1 MTPRPGLLL
10 VSLLAGLSAIGP
22 FSIDTYL
29 PAFHA
34 IEADLGSPLI
44 AVQQTLAAYMAT
56 FAFMTLWHGALSDS
70 FGRRR
75 VIIAGMLVYALAS
88 LVCAAAPSI
97 EWLWLGRGLQGLSA
111 GAGMIVSRAVIR
123 DLFDGPQ
130 AQRLMSRVMTLFA
143 IAPAIAPIIGALIL
157 KISNWRGI
165 FVFLAALALLLALA
179 AHTYLAESLPPG
191 RRHPFHPR
199 ALARGFHSVFT
210 HGGFVLLGLAV
221 ACIFNGFF
229 IYVLGAPKFVMEHL
243 GLSEQGFIWLFGP
256 AVMGLMVGATLS
268 GRVAGHWTPR
278 RTILTGFCVMLAA
291 TAANIAYHAVAPA
304 SIPWSV
310 LPLGLY
316 NLGMSI
322 AMPSL
327 TLLAL
332 DMVPQRRGMAA
343 SCQSFLQVGL
353 NSISASLVVPMLWDG
368 PLLLALGSIVFCA
381 LGLAA
386 FIAARGRLLL
396 PHPGH

>member
-1 MTPRPGLLL
+1 VTRASPTL
-10 VSLLAGLSAIGP
+10 VLLLAGLSALGP

-29 PAFHA
+29 PAFPA
-34 IEADLGSPLI
+34 MEAELGTSLL

-75 VIIAGMLVYALAS
+75 VILTGMVIYALAS

-111 GAGMIVSRAVIR
+111 GAGMVVSRAVIR

-130 AQRLMSRVMTLFA
+130 AQRLMSRVMTIFA
-143 IAPAIAPIIGALIL
+143 LAPAVAPMVGALIL
-157 KISNWRGI
+157 QFASWRGI
-165 FVFLAALALLLALA
+165 FVFLAAFTLALA
-179 AHTYLAESLPPG
+179 LAVFHLLPETLPAE
-191 RRHPFHPR
+191 RRHPLHPR
-199 ALARGFHSVFT
+199 ALARGFHGIFT
-210 HGGFVLLGLAV
+210 DGGFVLLGLST

-243 GLSEQGFIWLFGP
+243 HLSEQGFIWLFGP
-256 AVMGLMVGATLS
+256 TVVGMMLGSTLS
-268 GRVAGHWTPR
+268 GRVAGHWSPR
-278 RTILTGFCVMLAA
+278 RTILSGFAVMLAA
-291 TAANIAYHAVAPA
+291 IAANLAYHASLPA
-304 SIPWSV
+304 AVPWSV
-310 LPLGLY
+310 LPLSLY
-316 NLGMSI
+316 NLGMAL

-332 DMVPQRRGMAA
+332 DLVPQRRGMAA

-353 NSISASLVVPMLWDG
+353 NSLTASLIVPLLWGG
-368 PLLLALGSIVFCA
+368 PLTLALGAGSFC
-381 LGLAA
+381 LVGLATYA
-386 FIAARGRLLL
+386 LAHGRLKA
-396 PHPGH
+396 GAGG